1 MNRLRAEQVSEL
13 KEAFSLFDGDGDGF
27 VTIDEISTALQ
38 AMGLD
43 TDKEIQANIKSLN
56 LTRKNKDKGVDYEEF
71 ENLMTPIL
79 ADVSSESELNEAFRV
94 FDTKNNGHVSVSD
107 IEKIL
112 IEYGDK
118 LTKQDVRIFFF

>member
-1 MNRLRAEQVSEL
+1 
-13 KEAFSLFDGDGDGF
+13 
-27 VTIDEISTALQ
+27 
-38 AMGLD
+38 MGLD
-43 TDKEIQANIKSLN
+43 GDKEIQNNLKSLN

-71 ENLMTPIL
+71 ENFMTPIL

-112 IEYGDK
+112 IEFGDK
-118 LTKQDVRIFFF
+118 LTKQEVIVISFFFFFF